1 MFSIIVLLLLPVHKN
16 FVYHSPTKYLQL
28 NVSPD
33 FFLVFCL
40 SIRPVFLHNLFSF
53 ESRWNQRKIPVVV
66 VVRNFERARLTFL
79 RVLFEASWLAKIT
92 GGDGDRFS
100 DCSPPSVELR
110 VAFRAFHEPSENARE
125 MKPVRKKAQ
134 RHREGREKRRD
145 SDIVEVRVK
154 KKSIC
159 RQWIF
164 DKAFSIENGGETFR
178 GRERDLAKYDWKSCN
193 EVSGC
198 YVRN

>member
-110 VAFRAFHEPSENARE
+110 VAFRAFHEPNENARE
-125 MKPVRKKAQ
+125 MKPVRKK
-134 RHREGREKRRD
+134 HRDTEKEEKKGEILISSRFEWKKRASAD
-145 SDIVEVRVK
+145 SE
-154 KKSIC
+154 
-159 RQWIF
+159 
-164 DKAFSIENGGETFR
+164 FSTKLFP
-178 GRERDLAKYDWKSCN
+178 
-193 EVSGC
+193 
-198 YVRN
+198 